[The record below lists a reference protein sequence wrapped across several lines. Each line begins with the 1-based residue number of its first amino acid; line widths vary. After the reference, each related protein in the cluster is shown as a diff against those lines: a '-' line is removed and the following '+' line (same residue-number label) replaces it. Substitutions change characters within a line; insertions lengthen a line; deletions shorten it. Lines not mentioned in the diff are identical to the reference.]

1 MEINKEKE
9 PSGEGVLGR
18 SKDDGCHLYGKL
30 NLVNLKMSRNIKI
43 AITTEIQ
50 VQSRKTKIKTYRNS
64 RPKTIQRVINR
75 VRPSMK
81 IKIIMSEDARTK
93 DRSLQRE
100 IKKKGY

>member
-1 MEINKEKE
+1 MEISKEKE
-9 PSGEGVLGR
+9 PSGEGVLRR

-43 AITTEIQ
+43 AITTGIQ
-50 VQSRKTKIKTYRNS
+50 VQSRKTKTYRNS
-64 RPKTIQRVINR
+64 RPTTIQRVINR